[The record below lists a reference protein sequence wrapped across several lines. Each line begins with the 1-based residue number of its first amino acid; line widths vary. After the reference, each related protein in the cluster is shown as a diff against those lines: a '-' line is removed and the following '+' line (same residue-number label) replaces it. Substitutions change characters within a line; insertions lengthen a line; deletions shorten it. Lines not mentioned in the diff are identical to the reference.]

1 MPETDNLYIID
12 SSSLIEIKRRYPKDT
27 LPGIWADLH
36 ALFQRNQLIAPMEV
50 MREIFQRDDELT
62 EWAKAHEKMFR
73 EIDGAIL
80 EKAKSVVAKFPQMA
94 DYDSAKSAH
103 ADPFIIGLA
112 LLLTDPGQ
120 SRLSRREVFIVSD
133 EKSDLIKNPKLPFSQ
148 IKKIPDVCDYFKL
161 NCINHLEM
169 FKIEKFRFH

>member
-12 SSSLIEIKRRYPKDT
+12 SSSLIEIKRRYPQDM
-27 LPGIWADLH
+27 LPGIWADLD
-36 ALFQRNQLIAPMEV
+36 ALFQRGQLIAPDEV

-62 EWAKAHEKMFR
+62 EWAKERDKMFWG
-73 EIDGAIL
+73 IDNTL
-80 EKAKSVVAKFPQMA
+80 WEKAKSVVHTFPQMA
-94 DYDSAKSAH
+94 NYDSAKSAH

-112 LLLTDPGQ
+112 LELIDPRQ
-120 SRLSRREVFIVSD
+120 IRFEKREVFVVSD
-133 EKSDLIKNPKLPFSQ
+133 EISDLIKNPKLPFSQ
-148 IKKIPDVCDYFKL
+148 IKKIPDVCGHFKL

>member
-12 SSSLIEIKRRYPKDT
+12 TSSFIEIKRRYPKDT

-36 ALFQRNQLIAPMEV
+36 ALSLRDQLIAPVEV

-62 EWAKAHEKMFR
+62 EWAKEHDKIFR
-73 EIDGAIL
+73 EIDGSMW
-80 EKAKSVVAKFPQMA
+80 EKARIVITKFPRMA
-94 DYDSAKSAH
+94 EYDSAKNAH

-112 LLLTDPGQ
+112 LLLTDPSQ
-120 SRLSRREVFIVSD
+120 SRFSRREVFVVSD
-133 EKSDLIKNPKLPFSQ
+133 EKSDLEKNPKLPFSQ
-148 IKKIPDVCDYFKL
+148 IKKIPDVCGYFKL
-161 NCINHLEM
+161 HCINHLEM